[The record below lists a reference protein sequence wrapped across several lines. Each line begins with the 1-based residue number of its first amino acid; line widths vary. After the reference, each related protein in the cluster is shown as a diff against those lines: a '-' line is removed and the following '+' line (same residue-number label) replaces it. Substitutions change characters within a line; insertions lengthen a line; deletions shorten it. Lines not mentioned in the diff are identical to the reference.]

1 VIGIH
6 LYGKLRRFAAQRDA
20 RSDSIVSVPWR
31 EGDTV
36 GAVAR
41 RIGIPREEL
50 GSNLFRNGRYA
61 TIDSPIA
68 DGDRLGLFPD
78 DMQLLYKW
86 YFAPPAPTQASAS
99 PNLRSAGLDSKA
111 AGSASGSGESEPS
124 TGAGS

>member
-86 YFAPPAPTQASAS
+86 YFAPTQAAAKPSPGPAE
-99 PNLRSAGLDSKA
+99 PNLK
-111 AGSASGSGESEPS
+111 ASGSGSVRPESDAE
-124 TGAGS
+124 AEK